1 MSAQQPIGVFDSG
14 VGGLSV
20 LRALRDVLPAE
31 HFVYLADSA
40 HAPYGEKPDSVIR
53 QRSHA
58 ITDALLQHH
67 GIKAL
72 VVACNTATAV
82 AIDDL
87 RRTHPQLPIVGV
99 EPALK
104 PAPALSRTGRVGV
117 MATRGTVE
125 SARFHRLLHSLQGEA
140 NFVVRACDGL
150 ALAIENTTHAESP
163 QACAQAQ
170 AEVEALLRIH
180 TAAMGPFGDSPGAID
195 TLVLGCTHYVFAQ
208 DALHALL
215 GPQVSLVD
223 TSQAVARQTRRLLD
237 AAGLR
242 RSGPAL
248 SSLTH
253 DAVRIELRA
262 SGDLHGLQ
270 AAAARWLGLPAH
282 ACPVRTTPA

>member
-1 MSAQQPIGVFDSG
+1 MSAQHPIGVFDSG

-20 LRALRDVLPAE
+20 LQALLQELPVE

-53 QRSHA
+53 QRAHA
-58 ITDALLQHH
+58 ITGGLLEQH

-72 VVACNTATAV
+72 AVACNTATAV

-87 RRTHPQLPIVGV
+87 RRSHPQLPIVGV

-125 SARFHRLLHSLQGEA
+125 SARFHRLLHSLQGQAE
-140 NFVVRACDGL
+140 FVVRACDGL
-150 ALAIENTTHAESP
+150 ALAIENTTRAESP
-163 QACAQAQ
+163 QARAQAQ
-170 AEVEALLRIH
+170 AEVEALLQMH
-180 TAAMGPFGDSPGAID
+180 TAAMGPFGDSPGAMD

-208 DALHALL
+208 DALQSLL
-215 GPQVSLVD
+215 GPQVTLVA
-223 TSQAVARQTRRLLD
+223 TSQAIARQTRRLLD
-237 AAGLR
+237 TAGLR

-248 SSLTH
+248 GSLAH
-253 DAVRIELRA
+253 DAHRIELFA
-262 SGDLHGLQ
+262 SGDLHGLE
-270 AAAARWLGLPAH
+270 AAATRWLGLPAH
-282 ACPVRTTPA
+282 TCPVRTAPA